1 MIYDLTKLKRH
12 RYSISFDGRDL
23 GPLIGEPEIV
33 IRCKRLENRS
43 FDPSASGDAG
53 TGHATVTD
61 ALATVTVATGNIGG
75 ALELLADFSVGDD
88 ILAAARRHA
97 LVFIPPQGI
106 GEKFLTFGNAWLLP
120 ELEYAPK
127 AENHAATLHFQA
139 RPDASGTLF
148 TFAIQEY

>member
-1 MIYDLTKLKRH
+1 MICDLAKLKRH
-12 RYSISFDGRDL
+12 RYHVSFNGRDL
-23 GPLIGEPEIV
+23 GPLVGEPEIA
-33 IRCKRLENRS
+33 IRCKRLETRS
-43 FDPSASGDAG
+43 FDPAASGDAG

-61 ALATVTVATGNIGG
+61 ALAAVTVATGDIGG

-97 LVFIPPQGI
+97 LVFTPPEDS
-106 GEKFLTFGNAWLLP
+106 GEKVLAFGSAWLLP

-139 RPDASGTLF
+139 RPDASGALF
-148 TFAIQEY
+148 TFTLPED